1 MESKAARDASPEIQ
15 NELEDSADQVE
26 LGIDGLPKHRFYNE
40 ELEVKTKA
48 IQDQFAELY
57 RQLEVQRQGI
67 DPEAFYEAIDELNY
81 GGISKFEVSPTK
93 RLVKHH

>member
-1 MESKAARDASPEIQ
+1 MESKAARDASPGSQ

-48 IQDQFAELY
+48 IQDQFADLY

-81 GGISKFEVSPTK
+81 GGISKFDVSPTK